1 MELDIDTYKTPAALS
16 YTTPSARRFFTT
28 KTKRLIRLARRIHD
42 GRLFLPDIVAA
53 LREAA
58 DELIELGNII
68 LLTDRAAELLSGLRW
83 IKSKEFAA
91 EDLEWDVREKTRH
104 HVQPEDRV
112 RCALCRTRLVWPAQ
126 IVWRR
131 GLTVVSE
138 SADIGIHCL
147 TKDAIR
153 QGWGK
158 LQDLITQVRAVRA
171 QQEPASTATA
181 SQDPPTA
188 TPEPQTPAP
197 TAPRVSL
204 PASPTPRPYLP
215 PAPTRP
221 ALACRQLSLTFPE
234 PA

>member
-16 YTTPSARRFFTT
+16 YTTPSARRFFTI
-28 KTKRLIRLARRIHD
+28 KTKRLIRLAQRIHD

-68 LLTDRAAELLSGLRW
+68 LLTDRAADLLSGLRW

-131 GLTVVSE
+131 GLTVVSV
-138 SADIGIHCL
+138 SSDIGIHCL
-147 TKDAIR
+147 TRDAIR

-171 QQEPASTATA
+171 QQLPSATEDGRHVPLTPAS
-181 SQDPPTA
+181 DPAAPS
-188 TPEPQTPAP
+188 PA
-197 TAPRVSL
+197 APSP
-204 PASPTPRPYLP
+204 PAISSCESRPYLP

-221 ALACRQLSLTFPE
+221 ALACRQLSFSFAE
-234 PA
+234 SA